1 LLALLLVLYDSLCGR
16 QSCLDRVASD
26 GFQNFNSHGPVWPQ
40 TAKRNAEAFAVVDV
54 SAPQHRCIMPVA
66 VGSDESSGNCRRYL
80 LLYGS
85 LGPN

>member
-1 LLALLLVLYDSLCGR
+1 LLALLLVLYDSFGGR

-54 SAPQHRCIMPVA
+54 GATAAP
-66 VGSDESSGNCRRYL
+66 
-80 LLYGS
+80 LYNARG
-85 LGPN
+85 GGFG